1 MIESMQTDAHFPL
14 VATDWDEH
22 ENCDQVIWP
31 SLESMDMRIVGG
43 EWIRHDLHESGKLPL
58 ATLAI
63 RRSGSRKLVVALHG
77 TLNRAT
83 TRLPR
88 FERARSLSTLD
99 ANVLI
104 LADTTLTVEK
114 SLPTAWFIGTPED
127 AITDRYAQLIHSVID
142 QWGIEHTV
150 IAGASSGG
158 FAALAL
164 APRVPEAL
172 AVAMSPQTR
181 IRNRPTSRPFQQ
193 FVYNRFGGWDGIEK
207 RPELRP
213 RVDLTE
219 LYHQLPAGNAWYIQ
233 NTGDVEHVEQH
244 ANPFLTEHEDR
255 VKYVQEYHCEGHNP
269 PTPRRFLEWV
279 QHGLDLPLS
288 DPRESVTS
296 VPTQIG

>member
-1 MIESMQTDAHFPL
+1 MSLSHHFPL
-14 VATDWDEH
+14 ATTDWDEY
-22 ENCDQVIWP
+22 ENCDWVTWP
-31 SLESMDMRIVGG
+31 SLGSMDLTIAGG
-43 EWIRHDLHESGKLPL
+43 ERIRHDINESGKLPL
-58 ATLAI
+58 SALAI
-63 RRSGSRKLVVALHG
+63 RRPGSRKLVVALHG

-99 ANVLI
+99 TNLLI
-104 LADTTLTVEK
+104 LADTTLTTEK

-127 AITDRYAQLIHSVID
+127 SITDRYARLIRAAIR

-172 AVAMSPQTR
+172 VVAMSPQTR

-193 FVYNRFGGWDGIEK
+193 FVYNRFGGWDGIEA

-219 LYHQLPAGNAWYIQ
+219 LYHQLPDGNAWYVQ
-233 NTGDVEHVEQH
+233 NTGDAEHVEQH
-244 ANPFLTEHEDR
+244 ATPFLAEHASR
-255 VKYVQEYHCEGHNP
+255 AQYVEEFHCEGHNP

-279 QHGLDLPLS
+279 RRGLDDPHG
-288 DPRESVTS
+288 DPREFAK
-296 VPTQIG
+296 VPVGQAD